1 MPLEKEV
8 KYMETKKAFIKR
20 EETKTSLV
28 FSIGN
33 KTLEINL
40 TEDKPIEVKN
50 VFNELLLELKKGE
63 FQFELDDDEGDLF
76 FHISTEYISQL
87 NAELS
92 SIYKELEDYE
102 LLEIQVDEDK

>member
-20 EETKTSLV
+20 EEAKTSLV

-63 FQFELDDDEGDLF
+63 FQFELYDDVEDLYF
-76 FHISTEYISQL
+76 YISNEYISQL

-92 SIYKELEDYE
+92 SIYKELEDYD
-102 LLEIQVDEDK
+102 LLEIRSSED

>member
-20 EETKTSLV
+20 EEAKTSLV
-28 FSIGN
+28 FSIGH

-63 FQFELDDDEGDLF
+63 FQFELYDDVEDLYF
-76 FHISTEYISQL
+76 YISNEYI
-87 NAELS
+87 
-92 SIYKELEDYE
+92 
-102 LLEIQVDEDK
+102 